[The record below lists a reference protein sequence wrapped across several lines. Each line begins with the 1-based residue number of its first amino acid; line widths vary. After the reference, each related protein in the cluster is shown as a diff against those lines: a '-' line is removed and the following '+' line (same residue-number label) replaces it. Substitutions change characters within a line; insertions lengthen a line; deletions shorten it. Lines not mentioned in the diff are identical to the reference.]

1 MYTPKGI
8 LISISN
14 AISQQTYCYHI
25 CNLGMCICVAANRE
39 VTEDGVQLF
48 AKVSG
53 ALSLNTF
60 ESTGTSPLNKS
71 LSWT

>member
-1 MYTPKGI
+1 MHTPKRI

-25 CNLGMCICVAANRE
+25 CNLGMCICVAGNRE
-39 VTEDGVQLF
+39 VTEDDVQLL

-53 ALSLNTF
+53 ALSLDTF
-60 ESTGTSPLNKS
+60 ESTGTSPLNKA